1 LLVFGLALI
10 SAATSSVTAYAQGC
24 IPARFMALSLG
35 PDGIVQLRPGEW
47 QVGASFRY
55 LYADE
60 GWRGTDPWPEYATIV
75 GNQITVIT
83 TDFQATYAF
92 DSRYSATLT
101 VPYTYG
107 KTSNFADHGGVR
119 HAVSAR
125 GLGDVRFV
133 ASAWVLD
140 PESHRNGNI
149 SLGVG
154 VKAPTGEQAAT
165 GIFYRPSGPKVLPVD
180 SSIQPGDGGWGVMIE
195 AAGFRRLSQSF
206 YAYANGYY
214 LINPREQ
221 NRAHNSGPEG
231 EKGLQH
237 SVPDQYLGRAG
248 IAVALG
254 ASRQFSLNLGGRING
269 LPAHDLVGGNEGF
282 RRPGYAV
289 YYEPGL
295 TWTGSRNTFSLF
307 VPLRADANRTRNI
320 YDIRNGSDGGGA
332 FARYLI
338 VTGFSRRL

>member
-1 LLVFGLALI
+1 MYPHRLLAFALACVGV
-10 SAATSSVTAYAQGC
+10 SALSVTANAQGC

-60 GWRGTDPWPEYATIV
+60 GWRGTNPWPEYATIV

-83 TDFQATYAF
+83 TDIQATYAF

-101 VPYTYG
+101 VPYMYG
-107 KTSNFADHGGVR
+107 QTSNPAEHGGVR
-119 HAVSAR
+119 HAVSAK

-133 ASAWVLD
+133 ASAWVFD
-140 PESHRNGNI
+140 PENHRNGNI

-154 VKAPTGEQAAT
+154 IKAPTGEEAAT
-165 GIFYRPSGPKVLPVD
+165 AIYYKSSGPKVLPVD

-195 AAGFRRLSQSF
+195 AAGFRRLSRSF

-221 NRAHNSGPEG
+221 NRGHNSGPNG
-231 EKGLQH
+231 DKLLQH

-248 IAVALG
+248 LAVSLG
-254 ASRQFSLNLGGRING
+254 ASRQLSLNFGGRING

-295 TWTGSRNTFSLF
+295 TWSIFLITSR
-307 VPLRADANRTRNI
+307 LRSITASPTKAT
-320 YDIRNGSDGGGA
+320 
-332 FARYLI
+332 
-338 VTGFSRRL
+338 